1 MQRFGGSGIIGRQ
14 MEALLSSERSDSKE
28 SIDGSRVVVLLG
40 AGASAD
46 AGLLLTSAL
55 AKTIVERANS
65 QVARIEPDWVRALNA
80 VYAGMVGH
88 LGARGRNPLTAVNIE
103 TLISAVRLLRA
114 REDHEVAPFV
124 ASWVPSLSNFDSS
137 DLPANAGAKILR
149 SIGKSMKEGGHFSER
164 EITEAVA
171 EIARAA
177 LRPNLEA
184 PFRDAES
191 FILRSLVDLLG
202 DHRDV
207 TYFDPL
213 LKLART
219 QPGGLDVI
227 TLNYD
232 LTVETAAAE
241 ENLPVNRGIDTW
253 VPGEPLKFP
262 AVDGVLNLLKLH
274 GSLDWRASKPEQ
286 GKHRQTSPRRIAVVP
301 PQATGDRHHEELPW
315 IVVGDRE
322 KLATDGPTLALNLA
336 ARSALLHA
344 THLAVVGYSFG
355 DDHINAM
362 IRDWLAADDR
372 RTASILDVYW
382 PRERYYREISDF
394 RSALIASYGRQL
406 NVNGQKLD
414 PRLMLVEG
422 HAREKL
428 CETLTI
434 RPSDVP
440 APAAEVTVQ
449 AVTRGFR
456 FDVLWTGQDLTDASI
471 EAWHVTEEKSAR
483 HPTMIQLYS
492 DLEQLPDDAGVRSWA
507 LHPQIPSWTSGEMKT
522 VFAAAHTEL
531 PIEFRVVGASPVGT
545 LSWRGNVDVDT
556 EAVG

>member
-1 MQRFGGSGIIGRQ
+1 MGAGIIGGQ
-14 MEALLSSERSDSKE
+14 MGALLSSERTDSKA
-28 SIDGSRVVVLLG
+28 SIDGTRVVVLLG

-65 QVARIEPDWVRALNA
+65 EVARVEPDWVRALNA

-137 DLPANAGAKILR
+137 DLPADAGEKILR
-149 SIGKSMKEGGHFSER
+149 SIGKSMKEGGHFSKW

-177 LRPNLEA
+177 VRPNLEA

-191 FILRSLVDLLG
+191 FILRSLVELLG
-202 DHRDV
+202 DHGDV
-207 TYFDPL
+207 TYFNPL
-213 LKLART
+213 LKLAST

-241 ENLPVNRGIDTW
+241 EDIPVNRGIDTW
-253 VPGEPLKFP
+253 VPGEPLQFP
-262 AVDGVLNLLKLH
+262 AVEGTLNLLKLH

-286 GKHRQTSPRRIAVVP
+286 GKHQQTSPRRIAVVP
-301 PQATGDRHHEELPW
+301 TQATGDRHHEELPW

-336 ARSALLHA
+336 ARSALLRA

-362 IRDWLAADDR
+362 IRDWLAADDS
-372 RTASILDVYW
+372 RTTSILDLHW
-382 PRERYYREISDF
+382 PRERYYREITDF

-406 NVNGQKLD
+406 DVHGEHLQ

-428 CETLTI
+428 SETLTI
-434 RPSDVP
+434 RPADVP
-440 APAAEVTVQ
+440 APAAEVTVR
-449 AVTRGFR
+449 AIPRGYRLDVT
-456 FDVLWTGQDLTDASI
+456 WHGQDLTDADI
-471 EAWHVTEEKSAR
+471 EARRPTEGKSA
-483 HPTMIQLYS
+483 HATALLQLYS
-492 DLEQLPDDAGVRSWA
+492 DLEQLPETSDVRSWA
-507 LHPQIPSWTSGEMKT
+507 LSPKFPSWPSGETRT
-522 VFAAAHTEL
+522 VFAAADTQI
-531 PIEFRVVGASPVGT
+531 PVDIRIAGATPVGT
-545 LSWRGNVDVDT
+545 LWWRGNVSGATDPAT
-556 EAVG
+556 S